1 MCTFVGACAW
11 LCLCTYM
18 NDMVNGC
25 VCVFCVLFIYIR
37 SCNFCACVC
46 IYLYLLIHVY
56 ACFLLSP
63 CLSLFVRLVPC
74 LSADPPSQDPVIAGY
89 TPGQTLTSGD
99 RLNCSV
105 AGGNPLVSQVIFS
118 CPNILP
124 DQPDTSQSAAV
135 FSSLTIPS
143 TAMTDAVC
151 TCRAEW
157 SPKPQLYTRNTS
169 IVISTNC
176 NLIFLLRPLTL

>member
-1 MCTFVGACAW
+1 M
-11 LCLCTYM
+11 
-18 NDMVNGC
+18 
-25 VCVFCVLFIYIR
+25 
-37 SCNFCACVC
+37 SFCACAYVSVSVCIC
-46 IYLYLLIHVY
+46 IYLYLRIHVP
-56 ACFLLSP
+56 FVSVSLLSP
-63 CLSLFVRLVPC
+63 CLSLFVRLAPY